1 MFILYFLL
9 IFLIVLIT
17 FIIISTLIK
26 FSLFC
31 TTKYKY
37 NYGILIVPSI
47 LTLINLFTVFFI
59 WYLLMNKLTE
69 TDLFQLIFNMIIKI
83 GNVPGNIFGL
93 LLMTIGFL
101 VVGVILESLVFL
113 TVNIDYTKLS
123 GKIRML
129 FNSKSSPK
137 ESVINEDIIE
147 IKKPKRLSF
156 LNALASSIF
165 LFSIVF
171 FSTIALFS
179 LGKLLG
185 AKILK

>member
-101 VVGVILESLVFL
+101 VTFVILEALVF
-113 TVNIDYTKLS
+113 
-123 GKIRML
+123 
-129 FNSKSSPK
+129 
-137 ESVINEDIIE
+137 
-147 IKKPKRLSF
+147 
-156 LNALASSIF
+156 
-165 LFSIVF
+165 
-171 FSTIALFS
+171 
-179 LGKLLG
+179 
-185 AKILK
+185 